1 MNLLWESGVGLHK
14 NEIRHWVEE
23 GFADL
28 SFHVWV
34 GRSVL
39 LVHEVM

>member
-14 NEIRHWVEE
+14 NETRHWVGE
-23 GFADL
+23 GLADFC
-28 SFHVWV
+28 FHVWV